1 MRAMQ
6 DTTLSMLLGA
16 VFASS
21 LAGLVVHELG
31 HVLAAGA
38 LGARDLRFRLGWPAL
53 QLEATLPDL
62 PGAQLVFV
70 AAGAL
75 ANVGAAGALWG
86 FHGVFRLAAVVQ
98 LVVAASALLPV
109 GTSDGAKLLAMLKAW
124 RSSSR

>member
-1 MRAMQ
+1 MP
-6 DTTLSMLLGA
+6 DTTISTLLLAIGL
-16 VFASS
+16 SS

-62 PGAQLVFV
+62 PGASFVFV
-70 AAGAL
+70 VAGVL

-86 FHGVFRLAAVVQ
+86 FHGLFRLAALVQ
-98 LVVAASALLPV
+98 LLVAASALLPV
-109 GTSDGAKLLAMLKAW
+109 GTSDGAKLLMMFRAW
-124 RSSSR
+124 RSRSG